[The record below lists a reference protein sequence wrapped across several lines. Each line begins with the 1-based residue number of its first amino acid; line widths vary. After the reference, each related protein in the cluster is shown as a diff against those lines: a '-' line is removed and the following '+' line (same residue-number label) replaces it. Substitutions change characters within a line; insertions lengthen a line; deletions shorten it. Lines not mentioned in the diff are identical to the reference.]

1 MPDSTTAPRAP
12 PSSTRFKPP
21 NRSTIAVSF
30 FAVRPRCIRQ
40 FTTLLYSKGREET
53 VMMRFLTARLLLRLF
68 AGAMLAFATGAAKAA
83 DPPPQQAQHKT
94 TQSESYVIIDPLY
107 SSILDGAKPRG
118 LLMIELGL
126 DVPEAN
132 FRERVSAA
140 LPVLRDAYVRSM
152 TIYALSL

>member
-1 MPDSTTAPRAP
+1 MT
-12 PSSTRFKPP
+12 
-21 NRSTIAVSF
+21 
-30 FAVRPRCIRQ
+30 
-40 FTTLLYSKGREET
+40 
-53 VMMRFLTARLLLRLF
+53 RFLTARLLLHLF
-68 AGAMLAFATGAAKAA
+68 AGTMLAFAAGAAKAA

-152 TIYALSL
+152 TIYAATAVRVWRQPNVADIANRLQAITDRIMGRSGARVLMAQTAIRLTR

>member
-1 MPDSTTAPRAP
+1 
-12 PSSTRFKPP
+12 
-21 NRSTIAVSF
+21 
-30 FAVRPRCIRQ
+30 
-40 FTTLLYSKGREET
+40 
-53 VMMRFLTARLLLRLF
+53 MMRFLTARLLLRLF
-68 AGAMLAFATGAAKAA
+68 AGTMLVFAAGAAKAA

-118 LLMIELGL
+118 LLMVELGL

-152 TIYALSL
+152 TIYAATAVRAWRQPNVADIANRLQAITDRIMGRSGARVLMAQTAIRLTR

>member
-1 MPDSTTAPRAP
+1 
-12 PSSTRFKPP
+12 
-21 NRSTIAVSF
+21 
-30 FAVRPRCIRQ
+30 
-40 FTTLLYSKGREET
+40 
-53 VMMRFLTARLLLRLF
+53 MRFLTARLLLRLF

-118 LLMIELGL
+118 LLMVELGL

-152 TIYALSL
+152 TIYAATAVRAWRQPNVADIANRLQAITDRIMGRSGARVLMAQTAIRLTR